1 MVNWLKDNKPVIF
14 TIIVTVLM
22 IFYIVACEPKVKSL
36 NNNHQL
42 VTRQELQFELENILR
57 TAELRMAQLDQQE
70 RIRQLVLQNAL
81 LTLQG
86 TTFNPVGLITAI
98 AALYGLGQAGT
109 KVTKAVKKIKGK
121 VNNG

>member
-1 MVNWLKDNKPVIF
+1 MIKWLKENKPIVF

-22 IFYIVACEPKVKSL
+22 IFYIVGCEPKVKSL
-36 NNNHQL
+36 NNNQQL
-42 VTRQELQFELENILR
+42 VTRQELQFELESILR

-81 LTLQG
+81 LTIQG

-98 AALYGLGQAGT
+98 AALYGIGQAGCNIT
-109 KVTKAVKKIKGK
+109 KTVKKIKGK